1 MRQKTTS
8 LLALS
13 LFLFIAASSLLRAQF
28 AELHPGYVMASD
40 SIPPGVNEQWLREA
54 RDENGNRIYSEEN
67 EGDAFQRRIFNGFL
81 STSES
86 GQSARELFAE
96 SNAGTI
102 FDLIHPNIE
111 NSFTLFQTRPSSVL
125 KTAEQ
130 AELNFY
136 QG

>member
-1 MRQKTTS
+1 MRNKTTS
-8 LLALS
+8 LFALALLTFFTITS
-13 LFLFIAASSLLRAQF
+13 VLKAQF
-28 AELHPGYVMASD
+28 TELHHGNVMASD

-81 STSES
+81 SMSES

-96 SNAGTI
+96 SRAGTI

-111 NSFTLFQTRPSSVL
+111 NSFALFQTRPSSVL